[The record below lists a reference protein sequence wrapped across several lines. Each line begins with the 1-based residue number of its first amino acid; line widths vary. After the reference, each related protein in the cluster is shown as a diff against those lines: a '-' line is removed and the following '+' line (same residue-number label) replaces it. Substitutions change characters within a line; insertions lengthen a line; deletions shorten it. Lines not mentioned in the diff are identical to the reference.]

1 MGAYRRRWK
10 DKGMKNKNCYL
21 RRKVLKRRLDRQFY
35 KTLKNAISSC
45 KDILNYEQYI
55 RISKEEREIII
66 LEKRIQDLERINA
79 EQKIKIDTLL
89 KQIEYLEGE
98 LCIK

>member
-1 MGAYRRRWK
+1 M
-10 DKGMKNKNCYL
+10 
-21 RRKVLKRRLDRQFY
+21 Q
-35 KTLKNAISSC
+35 
-45 KDILNYEQYI
+45 
-55 RISKEEREIII
+55 EIDWTY